1 MKWLKNLFK
10 KKKDKQIEVQED
22 VVEEKEE
29 TPREFPDEIE
39 VPWKKAA
46 PVLNTV
52 RLIAKTEAEFGTFLF
67 QTKKREKVILDSLD
81 QLDEQVQEKINK
93 LREEYDIPIELK
105 EAEYDFLLPDATG
118 KSGKFVKLKSDEQ

>member
-10 KKKDKQIEVQED
+10 KKKDKQIEELEEAL
-22 VVEEKEE
+22 EEKEE

-39 VPWKKAA
+39 VPWKKSA

-93 LREEYDIPIELK
+93 LREEYDIPIELE